1 MLRMREVPRVKPRIV
16 VPMFLFSFCLGA
28 AGLMAF
34 PKSGFYFL
42 AHSGVTLSFEPENT
56 PASVLWNRRGLAV
69 GGGAGFP
76 LMDYLSLAGTLSAS
90 FFGLDRVSDTVLDE
104 QGTTVVIGTEA
115 ENSRVLVAT
124 ADLRFSPSRL
134 AEKFHPIITVSAGM
148 SSMRVG
154 EVEYVAYNRKTRET
168 SRIAVSGTG
177 TTANDFVFSLGMGAE
192 IRIFERFTP
201 LAEVRIPLTH
211 TQYLE
216 TRVGV
221 KF

>member
-1 MLRMREVPRVKPRIV
+1 MLRMQEVPRVKPRIV
-16 VPMFLFSFCLGA
+16 VPMFLLSFYLGT

-34 PKSGFYFL
+34 PDGGVYFL
-42 AHSGVTLSFEPENT
+42 AHSGVTLAFEPENT
-56 PASVLWNRRGLAV
+56 PASVLWNRNGLAV
-69 GGGAGFP
+69 GGGVGFP

-104 QGTTVVIGTEA
+104 QGTTVVIGSEA
-115 ENSRVLVAT
+115 ENARLLVAT
-124 ADLRFSPSRL
+124 VDLRFSPYRL

-154 EVEYVAYNRKTRET
+154 EVDYVAYNRKTRET

-201 LAEVRIPLTH
+201 LAEVRIPVTH
-211 TQYLE
+211 TQYFE
-216 TRVGV
+216 TRMGV